1 MTSAVRASRGLYKML
16 LLAYPGEFRLRFGS
30 EMVTTFSD
38 LIADEWEQN
47 GLPGIARV
55 WWSTLGEVFSAALP
69 LQLRRSMVVATS
81 LSLVS
86 SLALFMAMLYA
97 MTHARD
103 GK

>member
-1 MTSAVRASRGLYKML
+1 MSSAVRASRGLYKML
-16 LLAYPGEFRLRFGS
+16 LFAYPSDFRLRFGS
-30 EMVTTFSD
+30 EMVATFSD
-38 LIADEWEQN
+38 LICDEWEQN

-69 LQLRRSMVVATS
+69 LQLQSSMVVATS

-86 SLALFMAMLYA
+86 SFALFMAIFYA
-97 MTHARD
+97 ITHVCD